1 MAGSQIPS
9 AVTIINSLLSFQAI
23 SLTNFSTSAES
34 IIAAGSKVEI
44 ASGFFTFDSA
54 ATPGATSWTAITTA
68 STAYITCLPSG
79 TAGSQVLTVDYSDVA
94 PLWSDSKQG
103 WYASAASITRYIG
116 AVYKAGATSYENAF
130 YVSDGVEELAHQTIP
145 LGEWNMNATDQL
157 NVLHAI
163 PKEKIKKISVT
174 LRNDAGSQWYD
185 LLTLNGE
192 NSTSVAG
199 AVALFSDTT
208 IVLTRRSA
216 GHFDQAIFDAT
227 ASTVANRGFCMVEFI
242 L

>member
-1 MAGSQIPS
+1 MAGTQIPT

-79 TAGSQVLTVDYSDVA
+79 TAGSQVLTVDYSDVV

-130 YVSDGVEELAHQTIP
+130 YVPKGVQELAYQIIP
-145 LGEWNMNATDQL
+145 LGEWDMVARDTI
-157 NVLHAI
+157 NVSHAI
-163 PKEKIKKISVT
+163 PKEKIKTISVT
-174 LRNDAGSQWYD
+174 LREDSGTNWYE
-185 LLTLNGE
+185 LQTLADE
-192 NSTSVAG
+192 NSTSVG
-199 AVALFSDTT
+199 GGVDFITDINVGL
-208 IVLTRRSA
+208 VRRS
-216 GHFDQAIFDAT
+216 GGTFDQAIFNAT
-227 ASTVANRGFCMVEFI
+227 ASTVANRGFCRVGFI